1 MKKTKKILCLLIL
14 VALLFLF
21 SCKSEGPDNGNIPVP
36 SNPDISNQPDV
47 LSNSGDSN
55 GSNESNSSENNE
67 PAEDPLYIDDLPEE
81 NYNGAKFNMLTC
93 EYLYTNA
100 NLVVEEQSGDVIYDA
115 IYLANRTVEDRFN
128 IEFEQLYT
136 PDIREMSAYLKK
148 TVDSGDNAYDIV
160 FILDRDA
167 ISLAMKDKYFYSMNE
182 LPYINLDKLYWDQE
196 LKKTLTIGNI
206 LYFTY
211 GANMLSIYDNVN
223 FLVYNKQIAAELAL
237 ENIYDLVRSGKWT
250 IDKMYE
256 MAGAATKDLNGDGVM
271 TKEDRWGVSHFF
283 GSYYPSFWEAEKIP
297 LIAKDEND
305 LPYFNVPGNEKLF
318 NLFEKLYAHSTA
330 GFEYNDMNTCKEVFD
345 NGCALFY
352 STTMH
357 GVQSL
362 RAMETDYGIVPYPSM
377 AEKNPGD
384 PYIGRISVGFP
395 LIVPVTADAE
405 RASVIMEALA
415 CQYQKRVIPVYYEN
429 AVQIKSTRDE
439 ESIEILDML
448 TKNRFLDFGDTYWT
462 NDVRDKYTDI
472 FMFQTNNF
480 QSATEKMENS
490 VTKILG
496 RAISA
501 FQNVTGE

>member
-1 MKKTKKILCLLIL
+1 MMRIKKILCLLTVI
-14 VALLFLF
+14 AMLFLF
-21 SCKSEGPDNGNIPVP
+21 SCNNSDNDSVSVPNAPANSTDSSDPGGSGNT
-36 SNPDISNQPDV
+36 
-47 LSNSGDSN
+47 
-55 GSNESNSSENNE
+55 ENAE
-67 PAEDPLYIDDLPEE
+67 PAEENPLYMDDLLEE
-81 NYNGAKFNMLTC
+81 NYNGQKFNMLTC

-100 NLVVEEQSGDVIYDA
+100 ELVVEEQTGDVIYDSV
-115 IYLANRTVEDRFN
+115 YLANRTVEDKFN
-128 IEFEQLYT
+128 IEFKQQYT
-136 PDIREMSAYLKK
+136 PDLIQMPEYVKK

-167 ISLAMKDKYFYSMNE
+167 IALAMKNKYFYSMDE
-182 LPYINLDKLYWDQE
+182 LPYVNLDKLYWDQE
-196 LKKTLTIGNI
+196 LKKTLTIDNT

-223 FLVYNKQIAAELAL
+223 FLVYNKHIASEIAL
-237 ENIYDLVRSGKWT
+237 ENIYDLVRNGKWT

-256 MAGAATKDLNGDGVM
+256 MAAAAAKDLDGDGVM
-271 TKEDRWGVSHFF
+271 SKEDRWGVSQFF
-283 GSYYPSFWEAEKIP
+283 GSYYPSFWEAEKIS
-297 LIAKDEND
+297 LVAKDEND
-305 LPYFNVPGNEKLF
+305 LPYFNVPGNERLF
-318 NLFEKLYAHSTA
+318 SLFEKLYAYSTA
-330 GFEYNDMNTCKEVFD
+330 GFEYTEMSDCKEVFD
-345 NGCALFY
+345 NGRALFY

-362 RAMETDYGIVPYPSM
+362 RSMETDYGIVPYPSM
-377 AEKNPGD
+377 AEKNPGE

-462 NDVRDKYTDI
+462 HDVRDKYTDI
-472 FMFQTNNF
+472 FMLQTNNF
-480 QSATEKMENS
+480 QSSTEKIENS
-490 VTKILG
+490 VAKILNK
-496 RAISA
+496 AITA
-501 FQNVTGE
+501 FQNVKGG

>member
-1 MKKTKKILCLLIL
+1 MKTKKILCFSAVI
-14 VALLFLF
+14 ALLFLF
-21 SCKSEGPDNGNIPVP
+21 SCKGPDNVI
-36 SNPDISNQPDV
+36 
-47 LSNSGDSN
+47 NSDP
-55 GSNESNSSENNE
+55 NSSVTLNNSDAVNDSGNPENDNPVE
-67 PAEDPLYIDDLPEE
+67 NPLYIDDLPEK
-81 NYNGAKFNMLTC
+81 NYNGQKFNMLTC

-100 NLVVEEQSGDVIYDA
+100 ELVVEEQTGDVIYDS
-115 IYLANRTVEDRFN
+115 IYIANRTVEERFN
-128 IEFEQLYT
+128 IVFEQIYA
-136 PDIREMSAYLKK
+136 PDLNQMSPYLKK

-167 ISLAMKDKYFYSMNE
+167 ISLAMKDKYFYSMDE
-182 LPYINLDKLYWDQE
+182 LPYVNLDKLYWDQE
-196 LKKTLTIGNI
+196 LKKTLTIDNT

-237 ENIYDLVRSGKWT
+237 EDMYDLVRNGKWT
-250 IDKMYE
+250 IDKMYG
-256 MAGAATKDLNGDGVM
+256 MAAAAVKDLNGDGIM
-271 TKEDRWGVSHFF
+271 TKEDRWGVALFF

-318 NLFEKLYAHSTA
+318 SLFEKLYGYATSGA
-330 GFEYNDMNTCKEVFD
+330 EYTNNDDFRQVFD
-345 NGCALFY
+345 NGRSLFM
-352 STTMH
+352 SSTMH
-357 GVQSL
+357 SVQSL
-362 RAMETDYGIVPYPSM
+362 RAMETDYGIVPYPAM
-377 AEKNPGD
+377 LEKNPGE

-395 LIVPVTADAE
+395 LVVPVTADAE
-405 RASVIMEALA
+405 RASVVMEALA
-415 CQYQKRVIPVYYEN
+415 CEYQKRVIPVYYEN

-480 QSATEKMENS
+480 QSATERMENS
-490 VTKILG
+490 VARILE
-496 RAISA
+496 RAVTA
-501 FQNVTGE
+501 FRDVKNG